1 MNPIDHDQCR
11 LEWSLRPLNQQG
23 LIHVCRRHPSL
34 GRRALLGLY
43 RRSRDLFRTGFVQQ
57 KQTPVGKLGLRP
69 PVTVPPAEDK
79 TLKRRAKGKI
89 IMTWNAEEFR
99 APDVLPFVR
108 TAQKFMRA
116 TAVLQ
121 AHAIRA
127 GLRCQIES
135 ASFLKRR
142 FEDDLKLLDKLTGS
156 DEFVDAFD
164 VYVNFVQNATSD
176 YANEAGRFASIGAK
190 LASETAGRV
199 RKEAETTID
208 DMAAAT
214 IAT

>member
-1 MNPIDHDQCR
+1 MGPFEAAWQVNPIDHDQCR
-11 LEWSLRPLNQQG
+11 LEWSLRPSNQQG
-23 LIHVCRRHPSL
+23 FIHVCRRHPSL

-79 TLKRRAKGKI
+79 TLKRRTKGKI

-127 GLRCQIES
+127 GLRYQIES

-164 VYVNFVQNATSD
+164 VYVNFVQ
-176 YANEAGRFASIGAK
+176 
-190 LASETAGRV
+190 
-199 RKEAETTID
+199 
-208 DMAAAT
+208 
-214 IAT
+214 